1 MQYYPGTLGFFS
13 HRSTAFFFLTDKS
26 LTMWKLQGAHS
37 IQPEWEVEG
46 NCNEY
51 NTCMYPYLYKIFFIL
66 IKPLHMHQSL
76 YKTSTTFIM
85 PLLLH
90 LGITS
95 LSEIMK
101 SEMTYTEQKTFKSTF
116 YSIIIYLNQWQNRW
130 HVKNILCRNL

>member
-1 MQYYPGTLGFFS
+1 
-13 HRSTAFFFLTDKS
+13 
-26 LTMWKLQGAHS
+26 
-37 IQPEWEVEG
+37 
-46 NCNEY
+46 
-51 NTCMYPYLYKIFFIL
+51 
-66 IKPLHMHQSL
+66 MHQSL

-116 YSIIIYLNQWQNRW
+116 YSIIIYLNQ
-130 HVKNILCRNL
+130 